1 MKQIFIYFSTLSIVL
16 SLAGVFGLVALSI
29 KQRTR
34 ELGIRKVLGAGVAD
48 VIRLAVTDFVG
59 LIVLATMMA
68 TPMAWYYISKWL
80 QHFAYRVHINWW
92 IFGISGLVILIVTV
106 GTISLQVMRA
116 ALANP
121 VKSLRT
127 E

>member
-1 MKQIFIYFSTLSIVL
+1 
-16 SLAGVFGLVALSI
+16 
-29 KQRTR
+29 
-34 ELGIRKVLGAGVAD
+34 
-48 VIRLAVTDFVG
+48 VTDFVRF
-59 LIVLATMMA
+59 IALATMMA